1 MRESAVEL
9 AGAGWHVF
17 PVQPKGKQP
26 LVKWRDVSTT
36 DLSQVE
42 SWWETWP
49 DANIGIDCG
58 KSGLVV
64 VDYDGVEAPDVHTL
78 VVKTARGV
86 HQYYANSGDPVSNSA
101 SMLGEHIDVRGEGG
115 YVLAPPSVHPTGAV
129 YEWANF
135 YEPAQLPQELRQ
147 RMTRKKTEPQYPTV
161 DAPARVSEHWGVK
174 ILRSEA
180 AIVRTTGEGRRN
192 AQLFESALRV
202 MSAVKGGHLDRDV
215 AYQELMAAA
224 VDCGLQRFEAEGTI
238 DSAWERS
245 GVRNPP
251 DRALPLA
258 SSEGTLA
265 DEPAK
270 GWEPL
275 PIAKLIDMPPPRWLV
290 QNLVV
295 DGMNWLIGE
304 QKIGKTFLA
313 LDAAMTLAQTD
324 PVCYF
329 AGEGVS
335 GLGVRI
341 QAWMSRHGVDGGHM
355 KVFPFVPRLNRPGDP
370 AEFLATVEMIKPK
383 LVVVDTFARAMAGA
397 DENSSLEVGRFIDLM
412 DEARQRTGCGT
423 LILHHPAKNGTG
435 YRGSGAIA
443 GAADLLV
450 SLTEDAEIPGNLT
463 LSYDDVKDFEPPMP
477 KHFQLRRHDG
487 SAVIFPSAR
496 QAT

>member
-1 MRESAVEL
+1 MRDDALEL
-9 AGAGWHVF
+9 AAAGWHVF

-36 DLSQVE
+36 DAQTVGE
-42 SWWETWP
+42 WWDRWP

-64 VDYDGVEAPDVHTL
+64 VDFDGVEAPDVHTL

-86 HQYYANSGDPVSNSA
+86 HQYYANSGDAVPNSA
-101 SMLGEHIDVRGEGG
+101 GMLGEHIDVRGEGG
-115 YVLAPPSVHPTGAV
+115 YVLAPPSIHPTGAK

-147 RMTRKKTEPQYPTV
+147 RMIKQRSEPVYTPVEGPTRS
-161 DAPARVSEHWGVK
+161 SEQWGDK

-180 AIVRTTGEGRRN
+180 AIVRTTGEGKRN

-202 MSAVKGGHLDRDV
+202 MSTVKGGNLDRNV

-224 VDCGLQRFEAEGTI
+224 LDAGLDRDEAEGTI

-251 DRALPLA
+251 DRPLPLA

-275 PIAKLIDMPPPRWLV
+275 PIAKLIDMPPPKWLV

-313 LDAAMTLAQTD
+313 LDAALTLAQTQK
-324 PVCYF
+324 VCYF

-335 GLGVRI
+335 GLGVRV
-341 QAWMSRHGVDGGHM
+341 QAWMDRHGCSADDFA
-355 KVFPFVPRLNRPGDP
+355 VFPFVPRLNRPGDA
-370 AEFLATVEMIKPK
+370 AEFLATVENIQPA
-383 LVVVDTFARAMAGA
+383 LVVIDTFARAMAGA
-397 DENSSLEVGRFIDLM
+397 DENSALEVGRFIDLM

-423 LILHHPAKNGTG
+423 LILHHPAKNGMG

-463 LSYDDVKDFEPPMP
+463 LMYDDVKDFEPPMP
-477 KHFQLRRHDG
+477 KHFQLRRHAS

-496 QAT
+496 QST